1 MRLTSMTTATCFVM
15 LIGVVPAAQP
25 RNGQTPVVGAAAAS
39 FDPKAD
45 PAKALARAV
54 DDATRT
60 HRRIIL
66 DVGGEWCSWCHTL
79 DRFYAAHENLI
90 ALRDKSYV
98 WLKINFS
105 PDNTN
110 TAFLS
115 KYPAIS
121 GYPHL
126 FVLEHDGTLL
136 QSQDTSPLEEG
147 SSYNLDRTI
156 AFLQKWAPA
165 KSPAGR

>member
-1 MRLTSMTTATCFVM
+1 MRLVRMTRMTAAACVVM
-15 LIGVVPAAQP
+15 VMGVVVTPQARNGHVPAAS
-25 RNGQTPVVGAAAAS
+25 AAAAS

-45 PAKALARAV
+45 PAKDLAKAV

-79 DRFYAAHENLI
+79 DRFYDAHENLT
-90 ALRDKSYV
+90 ALRDKNYV

-105 PDNTN
+105 PDNKN

-147 SSYNLDRTI
+147 RSYNLDRTI

-165 KSPAGR
+165 K

>member
-1 MRLTSMTTATCFVM
+1 MRVTRMAAALCSVMVVGAVLT
-15 LIGVVPAAQP
+15 AQP
-25 RNGQTPVVGAAAAS
+25 RGGQTPAAGAPAAS

-45 PAKALARAV
+45 PVQDLAKAV
-54 DDATRT
+54 EDATRT

-66 DVGGEWCSWCHTL
+66 DVGGEWCGWCHAL
-79 DRFYAAHENLI
+79 DRFYAAHADLS
-90 ALRDKSYV
+90 AVRDKHYV
-98 WLKINFS
+98 WMKVNWS
-105 PDNTN
+105 PDNKN

-136 QSQDTSPLEEG
+136 QSQDTSPLEDGG
-147 SSYNLDRTI
+147 SSYNLDRMTE
-156 AFLQKWAPA
+156 FLQKWAS
-165 KSPAGR
+165 KS